1 MKTLIHKVILKIL
14 KTLRSPFPLL
24 DIKFMIMQQRFVFK
38 LSVLVTWKNK
48 IIRFTYLLLNS
59 HWFLIECHDIPRPIF
74 KANNK
79 HSFVFLESLSILQYI
94 FVLQAIDAPLFILSL
109 YLSLY
114 HSLPSNHISSIQN
127 IITHLLSELSQLQ
140 SIVEIQWKQSEQEA
154 TDAFII
160 HSRYSDYG
168 KHFLW
173 ITSVELI
180 RQNQNWISYELCKS
194 FWSPS
199 ICRYCLFVKMLDARF
214 WKNIYMKYVLSKYV
228 VIVG

>member
-1 MKTLIHKVILKIL
+1 MD
-14 KTLRSPFPLL
+14 F
-24 DIKFMIMQQRFVFK
+24 
-38 LSVLVTWKNK
+38 
-48 IIRFTYLLLNS
+48 LLNVMIFQGQ
-59 HWFLIECHDIPRPIF
+59 FLKPIINIRLFFSKVSAFFSISSYFRPF
-74 KANNK
+74 M
-79 HSFVFLESLSILQYI
+79 HRFSFSISLVSLS
-94 FVLQAIDAPLFILSL
+94 FSFSF
-109 YLSLY
+109 Y

-173 ITSVELI
+173 KTSVALI

-194 FWSPS
+194 F
-199 ICRYCLFVKMLDARF
+199 
-214 WKNIYMKYVLSKYV
+214 
-228 VIVG
+228 

>member
-38 LSVLVTWKNK
+38 LSVLVTWQNK

-94 FVLQAIDAPLFILSL
+94 FVLQAIHAPLFIL
-109 YLSLY
+109 YLSRLSLSLSPLSSFESY
-114 HSLPSNHISSIQN
+114 FLHSKHNNASSFR
-127 IITHLLSELSQLQ
+127 TFS
-140 SIVEIQWKQSEQEA
+140 
-154 TDAFII
+154 TPI
-160 HSRYSDYG
+160 HRRDSMKTEWAR
-168 KHFLW
+168 
-173 ITSVELI
+173 
-180 RQNQNWISYELCKS
+180 SYRC
-194 FWSPS
+194 FH
-199 ICRYCLFVKMLDARF
+199 YTF
-214 WKNIYMKYVLSKYV
+214 
-228 VIVG
+228 